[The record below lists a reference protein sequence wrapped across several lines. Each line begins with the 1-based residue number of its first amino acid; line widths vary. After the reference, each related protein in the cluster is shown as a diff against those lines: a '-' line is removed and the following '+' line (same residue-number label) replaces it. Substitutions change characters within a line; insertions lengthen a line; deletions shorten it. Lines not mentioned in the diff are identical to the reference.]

1 MNFKDLKKIN
11 NFFDQK
17 LSNDNLEELGKEI
30 IKKVKELREREKNK
44 KRKEN

>member
-30 IKKVKELREREKNK
+30 IKKLKNLERGKKKKERKN
-44 KRKEN
+44 